1 MQLHMQADGMKP
13 KYLVILMVILL
24 TINCFPKRRGINLNV
39 TRTDGQPIKG
49 ELIAVKENSLLLL
62 EKEVGVD
69 VSINISDV
77 KIITIKGPTTLL
89 KLTAPILA
97 AAAGAYLGLMVW
109 WLGSAGGLGY
119 IGAGEEEMKKDQKKF
134 ARYGALISGC
144 LGIGVMFATDK
155 TIQIEGM
162 TESEIQEALKKL
174 RKKARIRDYK

>member
-1 MQLHMQADGMKP
+1 MNPTSKKFTALF
-13 KYLVILMVILL
+13 LVFSLL
-24 TINCFPKRRGINLNV
+24 TINCFSKRRGINLNV

-77 KIITIKGPTTLL
+77 KIITIKGPTTVQI
-89 KLTAPILA
+89 LTAPILL
-97 AAAGAYLGLMVW
+97 AAAGEVLGWTVW

-119 IGAGEEEMKKDQKKF
+119 IMAEEEEMKKDQKKY
-134 ARYGALISGC
+134 ASYGALILGC
-144 LGIGVMFATDK
+144 LGIGIMFVTDN
-155 TIQIEGM
+155 TIKIVGM
-162 TESEIQEALKKL
+162 SDSEIQETLEKL

>member
-1 MQLHMQADGMKP
+1 MKA
-13 KYLVILMVILL
+13 KRKKFIALFLIFSLL

-62 EKEVGVD
+62 EKEVRVD

-77 KIITIKGPTTLL
+77 KIITIKGPTTVL
-89 KLTAPILA
+89 KLTAPILLA
-97 AAAGAYLGLMVW
+97 ALGAFLGGFVW
-109 WLGSAGGLGY
+109 WLSSAGGLGY
-119 IGAGEEEMKKDQKKF
+119 IGAGIEESKKDQKKF
-134 ARYGALISGC
+134 AGYGALILGC

-162 TESEIQEALKKL
+162 SDSEIQETLKKL
-174 RKKARIRDYK
+174 RKKARIRKFK

>member
-1 MQLHMQADGMKP
+1 MNPTSKKFTALF
-13 KYLVILMVILL
+13 LVFSLL

-69 VSINISDV
+69 VSININDI
-77 KIITIKGPTTLL
+77 KIITTKGRRKVPRLVV
-89 KLTAPILA
+89 PFI
-97 AAAGAYLGLMVW
+97 AAAGGAVLGFTVWLIRSAFGFAYIMAEEGK
-109 WLGSAGGLGY
+109 
-119 IGAGEEEMKKDQKKF
+119 GEKDAKKY
-134 ARYGALISGC
+134 ASSGALILGC
-144 LGIGVMFATDK
+144 LGIVVAIIDTDK

-162 TESEIQEALKKL
+162 TDSEIQEALDKL